1 MKEINDQAPVKC
13 CKSITIN
20 TSSEKVWAVL
30 TDIDQWPVWNKDIA
44 QAKVNGELKPGT
56 TFIWKSGGLKI
67 RSTLHTVD
75 TCLQFGWTGTA
86 FGAFA
91 IHNWT
96 LTENDDRTTVLVEES
111 MEGLLVGLFKKS
123 FNKKLE
129 SQMQRWLD
137 SLKLTCEH
145 ET

>member
-1 MKEINDQAPVKC
+1 MKEINDQAPAKC

-44 QAKVNGELKPGT
+44 QAKINGELKPGT
-56 TFIWKSGGLKI
+56 TFSWKSGGLKI

-75 TCLQFGWTGTA
+75 PCLQFGWTGTV

-96 LTENDDRTTVLVEES
+96 LTENDGIRPRNPWGRLSEVS
-111 MEGLLVGLFKKS
+111 
-123 FNKKLE
+123 
-129 SQMQRWLD
+129 
-137 SLKLTCEH
+137 CI
-145 ET
+145 